1 LNIRLSKILIFVTL
15 LLTAYLHPQQSKLS
29 KSVNHISE
37 YIASGEFV
45 SLKNNLG
52 DVHIV
57 DSIYSQAVKQTGSD
71 YSEALLSLTFGTVP
85 YREVPIQ
92 IPIIKL
98 VLNYPLISA
107 SDSIY
112 NLKNENLP
120 RYIFFDSPN
129 DNYGDKD
136 KLAHF
141 FGSAYISFSSNI
153 FDLGNAIGYFVEV
166 FEESF
171 KAQSS
176 IDQRDLNTNKIGN
189 IFGTLL
195 KKNKNILP
203 SQIIILRT
211 LSHFNYN
218 L

>member
-1 LNIRLSKILIFVTL
+1 LNIHLSKILLFVTL
-15 LLTAYLHPQQSKLS
+15 LLTVYSYPQQSKLS
-29 KSVNHISE
+29 KSVNYISE
-37 YIASGEFV
+37 YIASAEFV
-45 SLKNNLG
+45 NLKNNL
-52 DVHIV
+52 DDLLVV
-57 DSIYSQAVKQTGSD
+57 DSIYTQAIKQTDYD

-92 IPIIKL
+92 IPLIKL
-98 VLNYPLISA
+98 ILNYPLISA

-129 DNYGDKD
+129 NNYGDKD

-141 FGSAYISFSSNI
+141 FGSAFISFSSNI

-171 KAQSS
+171 KVQSS
-176 IDQRDLNTNKIGN
+176 IDQRDLSTNKIGN
-189 IFGTLL
+189 LFGKLL

>member
-1 LNIRLSKILIFVTL
+1 MRIVFIFTIC
-15 LLTAYLHPQQSKLS
+15 AQFFFPQQSKLS

-37 YIASGEFV
+37 YIASDEFV
-45 SLKNNLG
+45 SLKNNLE
-52 DVHIV
+52 DLHVV
-57 DSIYSQAVKQTGSD
+57 DSIYSQAIKQTDFD

-92 IPIIKL
+92 IPLIKL
-98 VLNYPLISA
+98 ILNYPLVSA
-107 SDSIY
+107 SDSIF
-112 NLKNENLP
+112 NLKNVNLP
-120 RYIFFDSPN
+120 HYIFFDSPI

-141 FGSAYISFSSNI
+141 FGSAFISFSSSI

-166 FEESF
+166 FEQSF
-171 KAQSS
+171 KVQSS
-176 IDQRDLNTNKIGN
+176 IDQRDLSTNKIGN